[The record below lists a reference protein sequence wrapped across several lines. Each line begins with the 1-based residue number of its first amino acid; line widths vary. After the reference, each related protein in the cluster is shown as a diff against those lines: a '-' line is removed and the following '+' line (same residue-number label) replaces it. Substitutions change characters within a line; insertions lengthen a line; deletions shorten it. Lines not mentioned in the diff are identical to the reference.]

1 MREERER
8 SDRFVLRVDR
18 FEPARVT
25 GEAPPRLERVRLS
38 VKKGTAPTVGSYV
51 ELKARLSPPFTALH
65 PGGYDFARDIY
76 FQRIG
81 ASGFVLGAIKPLAAP
96 ESGGWWLRYAVAING
111 MRDAIDARIRQTI
124 SGDARA
130 IASALLTGKRDAISS
145 PVNEAMY
152 TSGLGHV
159 LSISGYHMAI
169 VAGAVFFAVRALL
182 ALFPVLTAGFPIK
195 KWAAVIALAA
205 AAFYLLLSGAEVATQ
220 RSFLMT
226 AVVLVG
232 VMVDRRA
239 ITFRTLAVAAMVVML
254 VAPEAVVHPSFQ
266 MSFAAT
272 LGLVALM
279 DRERPLFSAA
289 SDSGVG
295 RAALWGGREIAI
307 LALASLVAGFATMPY
322 GAFHFHR
329 ATPYGVVS
337 NLLAMP
343 VVSGLVMPA
352 GLLGLLAAPF
362 GFDGVFWRLM
372 EWGIGWMI
380 AVSQWVAALPGA
392 VGRVPAFGMAPLL
405 LATLGILVIALLRT
419 PLRWCGGLLVIPAVA
434 MALTAQQPDILI
446 ASDGQ
451 NVAVRGADGRLRFM
465 QTKKDEFALK
475 AWLSAD
481 ADARAIDDKT
491 LSDGVRCDD
500 AGCAVQMPDGRYVTR
515 RPALGRVRRR
525 LREGEGD
532 RHHASATGGLQGCD
546 LQRGAAARD
555 RQRRGACPQRWP
567 CRRRGEACRKQPPLG
582 AQCAGCRRNSR
593 RGARATIIVASSGRD
608 AIGGKPAARR
618 SVAAE
623 DADQLA
629 LDAHAVRRQDANLV
643 GRVRGLQRDRGTAAT
658 EALQRRFLLVDQGDD
673 DVAGVGGLGLLD
685 HRHVAVENA
694 GLDHRIAA
702 HFQRV
707 MIARAEHFR
716 RHVDGV
722 AAGLQRLDRRA
733 CRDPAHHR
741 DGDRTAAFI
750 LGGGA
755 DLAEVALDDVGGEAA
770 PAVAEASG
778 LLRQLD
784 DLDGAGA
791 VRQAADEAAL
801 LQRRDQAVDARFRA
815 QIQRVLHLVEGGWH
829 ACFLEPFIDEP
840 QKLVLFARQHS

>member
-1 MREERER
+1 VVVEGRGRSRVETWLPDVASRRRRDWPWLDRLNERAERLAAWIKTQAAVEAGQGRLFPWIAVAFGAGIAAYFAAEREPIVWLVVPIAISLALAAFLVRGWRSFALVALIAAAAAGFATASLKTARIEHGVLARPMFSVALTGFVEVREERER

-38 VKKGTAPTVGSYV
+38 VKKGTAPAVGSYV
-51 ELKARLSPPFTALH
+51 ELKARLSPPFTALS

-96 ESGGWWLRYAVAING
+96 ESGGWWLRYAVAVNG

-130 IASALLTGKRDAISS
+130 IASALLTGKRDAISA

-195 KWAAVIALAA
+195 KWAAVTALGA

-405 LATLGILVIALLRT
+405 LATLGILVIALMRT
-419 PLRWCGGLLVIPAVA
+419 PLRWCGGLFVIPAVA

-481 ADARAIDDKT
+481 ADARTVDDKT

-500 AGCAVQMPDGRYVTR
+500 AGCAVQMPDGRYVTVAR
-515 RPALGRVRRR
+515 RSDAFADDCEKAKVIVTARQPPAGCKAVIFSEER
-525 LREGEGD
+525 LRE
-532 RHHASATGGLQGCD
+532 TGSTG
-546 LQRGAAARD
+546 
-555 RQRRGACPQRWP
+555 
-567 CRRRGEACRKQPPLG
+567 
-582 AQCAGCRRNSR
+582 
-593 RGARATIIVASSGRD
+593 V
-608 AIGGKPAARR
+608 
-618 SVAAE
+618 
-623 DADQLA
+623 
-629 LDAHAVRRQDANLV
+629 
-643 GRVRGLQRDRGTAAT
+643 RVRNDGLVVDVVRPAGSNRPWARNALAANETA
-658 EALQRRFLLVDQGDD
+658 D
-673 DVAGVGGLGLLD
+673 
-685 HRHVAVENA
+685 
-694 GLDHRIAA
+694 
-702 HFQRV
+702 
-707 MIARAEHFR
+707 
-716 RHVDGV
+716 
-722 AAGLQRLDRRA
+722 
-733 CRDPAHHR
+733 
-741 DGDRTAAFI
+741 
-750 LGGGA
+750 
-755 DLAEVALDDVGGEAA
+755 AA
-770 PAVAEASG
+770 PAPRPSS
-778 LLRQLD
+778 RP
-784 DLDGAGA
+784 
-791 VRQAADEAAL
+791 ADATPSVESL
-801 LQRRDQAVDARFRA
+801 PPEDQ
-815 QIQRVLHLVEGGWH
+815 
-829 ACFLEPFIDEP
+829 
-840 QKLVLFARQHS
+840 